1 MIILNAIQDEL
12 DDHTI
17 TEYCHKFQCLC
28 FPFVY
33 NCVGTNYHLNMHEL
47 IRKKNKGTLN
57 VNSYLYQEKGKCFLL
72 VELKKKKVMGK
83 LCHHKVPSGTY

>member
-47 IRKKNKGTLN
+47 IRKKIKGL
-57 VNSYLYQEKGKCFLL
+57 
-72 VELKKKKVMGK
+72 
-83 LCHHKVPSGTY
+83 